1 MATELL
7 SDIKTVQLDWYDADE
22 VVEVIPRDQ
31 QRFEV
36 QKDRAIVILRVAQ
49 QAEQFGLQFQLL
61 LRRLAE
67 WLRTRQS
74 KIDRAFVTYQDD
86 ALAFVVVRNTV
97 PYDED
102 FEDSLAELDFDI
114 ANDTDLELV
123 KLKTL
128 ALPQVSEE
136 AVRSFLDERLML
148 SYQHQDA
155 PQKKHG

>member
-1 MATELL
+1 MTTELL
-7 SDIKTVQLDWYDADE
+7 NEIKAIQLDWYNEDE
-22 VVEVIPRDQ
+22 VVEVIPQDQ

-36 QKDRAIVILRVAQ
+36 QKDRAIAILRMAQ
-49 QAEQFGLQFQLL
+49 QSEQFGLQFQLL
-61 LRRLAE
+61 LGRLAE

-74 KIDRAFVTYQDD
+74 KVDRAFVTYQDD

-102 FEDSLAELDFDI
+102 FEDALSDLDFDI
-114 ANDTDLELV
+114 ANDADLELV

-128 ALPQVSEE
+128 ALPRVSEE

-148 SYQHQDA
+148 SYQHRDA